1 VQAQPPPIN
10 FPAGEQPE
18 EGRAIASD
26 GEQPFEG
33 IEGATDSPDG
43 EQPNSG
49 KEIAQWRLEFRDFR
63 VREAPDQQVFLRGWR
78 NRDRAL
84 LEKVK

>member
-1 VQAQPPPIN
+1 
-10 FPAGEQPE
+10 
-18 EGRAIASD
+18 RAIVED
-26 GEQPFEG
+26 GEQPFDALK
-33 IEGATDSPDG
+33 GATDSPVG

-49 KEIAQWRLEFRDFR
+49 KTIAQWRLEFRDFR
-63 VREAPDQQVFLRGWR
+63 VREAPDQRVLLRGWR